1 VYVGLSINE
10 ANGLAFER
18 SETVRTVQQ
27 DGRSLVVTLDRRPGR
42 VNFVIIAGRIVQA
55 CRE

>member
-10 ANGLAFER
+10 AYQLAFER
-18 SETVRTVQQ
+18 SETLRTVQQ
-27 DGRSLVVTLDRRPGR
+27 DGRSFVVTADRRPGR
-42 VNFVIIAGRIVQA
+42 VDIVIIARRIVQA